1 MAVHRARSQPHK
13 SLKIPQIVGVKFPLS
28 IFAGGVDHGVFRV
41 CVVWWGCQTAAFTM
55 PEVLLFADWR
65 QYPTKQFVYLFFFFL
80 VYETILSSV
89 AQKCLL

>member
-41 CVVWWGCQTAAFTM
+41 SVLFGGAA
-55 PEVLLFADWR
+55 ELLLSPCSRFCSLLIGGS
-65 QYPTKQFVYLFFFFL
+65 TEQFVYLFFFFFFGL
-80 VYETILSSV
+80 
-89 AQKCLL
+89 